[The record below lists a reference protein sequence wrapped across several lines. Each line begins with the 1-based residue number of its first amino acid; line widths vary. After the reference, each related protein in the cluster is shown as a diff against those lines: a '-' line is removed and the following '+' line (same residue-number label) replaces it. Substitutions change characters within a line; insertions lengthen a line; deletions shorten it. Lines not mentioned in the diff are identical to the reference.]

1 MRKPKISLPAR
12 SAANPAN
19 GPKAGPRAARRSLS
33 RRSLF
38 RTAAAGGAVAAAV
51 SILPGCSSEED
62 EEDEEPTVVDED
74 SAESVL
80 DSFEASSDLAPEVES
95 TWTLPLGSVLHPAEG
110 SWIPVT
116 SAGSSASPM
125 VRGAALSL
133 DSGQLYE
140 VVSAP
145 LGQASTT
152 VIYDVRCSDEVYAWV
167 ELDMVSRD
175 WALYAAE
182 FSEGQL
188 TGDTKTLWEGTSDYD
203 PAPFD
208 VTGSS
213 VIWQVQ
219 PSTSGSKTTE
229 SSYCYLWHAGD
240 SAAKAVVESP
250 GRFATRPTI
259 SGDVVVLV
267 PRVTREESG
276 TYYAVTAY
284 SLSDDLSTR
293 VDRLVMPASVRPF
306 RATRVGDRFL
316 VSVEASYSSGGL
328 LGQMGTYMGT
338 SSSGF
343 VRLGQEPSECGCG
356 LGDTFIVK
364 CNSYYY
370 VMDLAEKTYSTISSV
385 DRSVDYGEFPA
396 RSGECDLF
404 VTFSTVKDA
413 DTGYPASVTVRT
425 FRLQS

>member
-1 MRKPKISLPAR
+1 MRKPGTERNKTALR
-12 SAANPAN
+12 
-19 GPKAGPRAARRSLS
+19 GPSRHSLS

-38 RTAAAGGAVAAAV
+38 RAAAAGTAAAAAV
-51 SILPGCSSEED
+51 SVLPGCSSDDDEEED
-62 EEDEEPTVVDED
+62 AEPTVVDED

-80 DSFEASSDLAPEVES
+80 ESFEASSDLAPEQES
-95 TWTLPLGSVLHPAEG
+95 SWTLPLGTVLRPAEG
-110 SWIPVT
+110 TWIPATAVASTT
-116 SAGSSASPM
+116 SVMVKAS
-125 VRGAALSL
+125 ALSL
-133 DSGQLYE
+133 DSGELVD
-140 VVSAP
+140 VVAEP
-145 LGQASTT
+145 LGESINT

-167 ELDMVSRD
+167 ELNIVSRD

-182 FSEGQL
+182 FSSGTL
-188 TGDTKTLWEGTSDYD
+188 TGDTVTLWEGDSDYD

-229 SSYCYLWHAGD
+229 YSYCYIWHAGD
-240 SAAKAVVESP
+240 SDAKAVVESP
-250 GRFATRPTI
+250 GRFATRPSV

-267 PRVTREESG
+267 PRVDRGDSS
-276 TYYAVTAY
+276 TYYGVAAY

-293 VDRLVMPASVRPF
+293 IDQLVMPASVRPF
-306 RATRVGDRFL
+306 KATRVGDRFL

-338 SSSGF
+338 SSAGF
-343 VRLGQEPSECGCG
+343 VRLGQEPSELGCG
-356 LGDTFIVK
+356 KDDTFIIK

-370 VMDLAEKTYSTISSV
+370 VINLEDKTYAAISSA

-425 FRLQS
+425 FRL